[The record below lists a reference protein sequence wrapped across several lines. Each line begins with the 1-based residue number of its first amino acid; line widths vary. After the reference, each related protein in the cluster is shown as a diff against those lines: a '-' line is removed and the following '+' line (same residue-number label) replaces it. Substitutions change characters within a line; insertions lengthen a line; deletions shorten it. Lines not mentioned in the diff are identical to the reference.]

1 MKWKNVDWER
11 KKISIVESR
20 VMGFEGSPKTKGSM
34 RDVDILPVV
43 EQVLRYQKRGGR
55 VRSPYVFLNTEGNP
69 IEGETLRKWTWAIA
83 LERAG
88 IEYRSMYHTRHTFA
102 TLMLSSGEN
111 VGWVQRM
118 MGHTSLRMIQER
130 YYRYIPNLTH
140 QDGSAFQEKFGKA
153 LAEVTP
159 KLPQNEKR
167 KTTSL
172 VIPFNRYK
180 N

>member
-1 MKWKNVDWER
+1 MDEVTAFLAAVNPHYRTFFVVAFFTGLRLGEQVALKWKNVDWER

-88 IEYRSMYHTRHTFA
+88 IEYRSMYHTRHTYEKA
-102 TLMLSSGEN
+102 SCQVNKLYHLTLWG
-111 VGWVQRM
+111 
-118 MGHTSLRMIQER
+118 
-130 YYRYIPNLTH
+130 P
-140 QDGSAFQEKFGKA
+140 
-153 LAEVTP
+153 
-159 KLPQNEKR
+159 
-167 KTTSL
+167 
-172 VIPFNRYK
+172 
-180 N
+180 